1 MAENTYMKIPREKI
15 PWYPTI
21 DPEKCTNCGSCLEF
35 CSNGVFEQGEDTMM
49 VVNPYNCV
57 VGCSSC
63 VKICPS
69 DAITFP
75 DQQELIEK
83 LKKLRKEYASIPD

>member
-1 MAENTYMKIPREKI
+1 MADNTYMKIPREKI
-15 PWYPTI
+15 PWFPTI

-35 CSNGVFEQGEDTMM
+35 CSNGVFEQGEESMK
-49 VVNPYNCV
+49 VVSPYNCV

-69 DAITFP
+69 DAIGFP
-75 DQQELIEK
+75 DLKELIEM
-83 LKKLRKEYASIPD
+83 LKKLRKEYINISD